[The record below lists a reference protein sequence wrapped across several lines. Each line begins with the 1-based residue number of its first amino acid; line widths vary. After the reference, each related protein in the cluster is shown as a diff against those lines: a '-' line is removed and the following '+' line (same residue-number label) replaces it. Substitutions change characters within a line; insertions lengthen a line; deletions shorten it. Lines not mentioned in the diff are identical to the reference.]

1 MAAHTRRKPHRP
13 LLAQLRWFVGLRWVA
28 GVAVLLTSAAALWL
42 AQDVHAAVR
51 AGVGGFILAYNVLL
65 WAVLRRDAG
74 QRLIALAWTQLLLDL
89 ACLTVLALLTGGARS
104 HVLGFFVFHVVFAA
118 LLLPRR
124 MSYAVAA
131 VAAAMLAL
139 GLWAA
144 RQWPAPA
151 DRLPMLGWVV
161 TLFVTAWLAN
171 TITRSLRRQRR
182 RLSRQN
188 RRIRAMTRKLRR
200 QQQGMIQQEKL
211 AAAGR
216 MAAGVAHEVA
226 NPLASMD
233 ALLQMMERRP
243 EKLKP
248 ENVATLREQ
257 VARINKVVRQM
268 TSFAHP
274 GEGQWESVS
283 LNEVVDKALA
293 VVRFDPRGKG
303 ARIERDLA
311 ADSPT
316 VHAVP
321 EALQQVVINLAINA
335 LDALEGVEGGT
346 LTIRTASAGGSARI
360 EVIDNGH
367 GIPPA
372 NRRRLFEPFFTT
384 KPVGKGTGLGLSI
397 SYTLIQQHGGSIDVE
412 SRGHAAGAR
421 FIVNLPLSP
430 QPAAVTG

>member
-1 MAAHTRRKPHRP
+1 MATRNRRERDRP
-13 LLAQLRWFVGLRWVA
+13 LLAQLRWFVRLRWIA
-28 GVAVLLTSAAALWL
+28 GVAVLLTSAAALWV

-51 AGVGGFILAYNVLL
+51 AAVGGFILAYNVLL
-65 WAVLRRDAG
+65 WSVLRRDTDS
-74 QRLIALAWTQLLLDL
+74 RLIMLAWAQLLLDL
-89 ACLTVLALLTGGARS
+89 ACLTVLAVLTGGARS

-131 VAAAMLAL
+131 VAVAMLAA

-144 RQWPAPA
+144 AKWPESS

-171 TITRSLRRQRR
+171 TITRGLRRQRR
-182 RLSRQN
+182 RLTRQN

-200 QQQGMIQQEKL
+200 QQQGMIRQEKL

-243 EKLKP
+243 EKMKP
-248 ENVATLREQ
+248 ENIATLREQ

-274 GEGQWESVS
+274 GEGQWQEVQ
-283 LNEVVDKALA
+283 LNEVVEKALN
-293 VVRFDPRGKG
+293 VVRFDPRGKR
-303 ARIERDLA
+303 ARIERELA
-311 ADSPT
+311 VDSPM
-316 VHAVP
+316 VRAVP
-321 EALQQVVINLAINA
+321 EALQQVIINLAINA

-346 LTIRTASAGGSARI
+346 LTLRTATVGGTARI

-367 GIPPA
+367 GITPA
-372 NRRRLFEPFFTT
+372 HRRRLFEPFFTT

-397 SYTLIQQHGGSIDVE
+397 SYTLVQQHGGEIHAE
-412 SRGHAAGAR
+412 SRGEGAGAR
-421 FIVNLPLSP
+421 FIVTLPLSR